1 MSRKSEIRDLVLGIL
16 LENEKARNSDR
27 WLYYEVVKV
36 TNPDTI
42 GQPFGSVILN
52 PEIPNMKSVERARR
66 WCQQHYE
73 KARPCATVEA
83 LRELEEEEY
92 KDLFSNKQ
100 AWKFVKKEE
109 I

>member
-27 WLYYEVVKV
+27 WLYYEVLKV
-36 TNPDTI
+36 TNPEALGKT
-42 GQPFGSVILN
+42 FVSVILN
-52 PEIPNMKSVERARR
+52 PEIPKLETVSRARR
-66 WCQQHYE
+66 WCQSKFE
-73 KARPCATVEA
+73 ATRPTETVEA

-92 KDLFSNKQ
+92 KDLFNNKQ
-100 AWKFVKKEE
+100 AWKVAKEA

>member
-36 TNPDTI
+36 TNPEVL
-42 GQPFGSVILN
+42 GRAFVSVILN
-52 PEIPNMKSVERARR
+52 PEIPKLETVSRARR
-66 WCQQHYE
+66 WCQSKFE
-73 KARPCATVEA
+73 TTRPTETVEA

-92 KDLFSNKQ
+92 KDLFNNKQ
-100 AWKFVKKEE
+100 AWKFAKEV